1 MSENLVNQ
9 NYFKRIKR
17 VCFIQIISNSLLT
30 VIKFIGG
37 IIGGSS
43 ALISDG
49 VNSFGDILTS
59 SAQVIAN
66 KHAGKGADNEHQY
79 GHDKVENLI
88 CLILSLIIIFSAVS
102 LFYFS
107 ITSIIDTIQ
116 AYNSN
121 TLVFDNTISKGMLF
135 PLIVA
140 GIVIFTKFSLAVFT
154 FLNYKKCKSEML
166 KSQAIDHITDT
177 IGTFLSLISM
187 LLVMFLYN
195 ESNQLILLADP
206 IASICVAIIILIGA
220 FKIAIDNSQLLLD
233 KSYEFSK
240 IEEIKKLV
248 LSHSE
253 IKSIDVLKSRISGA
267 RVYIDM
273 EITMDK
279 DLSLFASHEIVEHI
293 RKDILDENKEILDVF
308 IHANPSK

>member
-9 NYFKRIKR
+9 AYFKRIRK
-17 VCFIQIISNSLLT
+17 VCLIQIISNSLLT

-59 SAQVIAN
+59 SAQIIAN
-66 KHAGKGADNEHQY
+66 KHAGKGADKEHQY
-79 GHDKVENLI
+79 GHDKIENLI

-107 ITSIIDTIQ
+107 ITNIIETVSS
-116 AYNSN
+116 YNSK
-121 TLVFDNTISKGMLF
+121 TLQYDDSIAKGMVF
-135 PLIVA
+135 PLIIA
-140 GIVIFTKFSLAVFT
+140 GIVILTKFSLAIFT
-154 FLNYKKCKSEML
+154 YFNYKKCKSEML

-187 LLVMFLYN
+187 LLIMLLYKDN
-195 ESNQLILLADP
+195 NLLITLADP
-206 IASICVAIIILIGA
+206 IASICVAIIILVGA
-220 FKIAIDNSQLLLD
+220 LKIAIDNSQLLLD

-248 LSHSE
+248 LSHTE
-253 IKSIDVLKSRISGA
+253 IKSIDLLKSRVSGA

-279 DLSLFASHEIVEHI
+279 NLSLYDSHEIVEHI
-293 RKDILDENKEILDVF
+293 RKDILDEYKEVLDVF
-308 IHANPSK
+308 IHANPSS